1 MSYVPKFTIP
11 ESSYDPSA
19 YNLRNVKSKSSLL
32 AYIIRLTNGGSLAL
46 IVSYLVGFFIVKPL
60 LETSNSRRLEFL
72 ECMRLS
78 LRNTYLKM
86 ITKVSYI
93 PIVALRRNGKLYADA
108 IVQTESPSEI
118 QRAIDAKEDKLLQ
131 GELHQKMVKMSSL
144 LNTYVKYWSME
155 DFSNYKGVNFA
166 IKDLQNKSDLVYF
179 DDQEFFTMDTGLEAG
194 PNGGKTKKRNIV
206 VDTKNEIRS
215 IKGLYMSGQV

>member
-1 MSYVPKFTIP
+1 MSYVPKLTIP
-11 ESSYDPSA
+11 ESAYDPST
-19 YNLRNVKSKSSLL
+19 YNLRSTKPKSGLL
-32 AYIIRLTNGGSLAL
+32 VYLIRLTNGGSLAL

-72 ECMRLS
+72 ECMRLN
-78 LRNTYLKM
+78 LRNIYLKM

-93 PIVALRRNGKLYADA
+93 PIVAIKRNGKLHADA
-108 IVQTESPSEI
+108 IIQTESQPEK
-118 QRAIDAKEDKLLQ
+118 QNTVEDRLLQ

-144 LNTYVKYWSME
+144 LNTYVKHWSME
-155 DFSNYKGVNFA
+155 DFTNYKGVNFA

-179 DDQEFFTMDTGLEAG
+179 DDQEFFTLDTGLEAG
-194 PNGGKTKKRNIV
+194 PSGGKTKKRNIV
-206 VDTKNEIRS
+206 VDTKNEVRS